1 MILKKVN
8 KNDVRQLVDGVPYDG
23 LCNLFES
30 RLGGSGLCFA
40 RRHVGL
46 SELTWQAPGDDWTT
60 LAYAPADI
68 RQTAE
73 NVLAGAEQQLLRLL
87 STTPNADGIVRAA
100 LSTPTDDCVF
110 CRSTAQGV
118 EVCLA
123 AWGYGPVERM
133 PGGPLRGKAT
143 SQVVITVAFMR
154 SGAPVSGLVFGL
166 KTHTGLKSL
175 TAEPDG
181 TYQFSPYKG
190 QRGLSLVVDGV
201 DYEIMFEPGQ
211 TRYAVNLAPLA
222 PPAPEPPVPAPEPE
236 LPTTVCCS
244 VFVHHPDGT
253 PCVGYSLSCFGIEAA
268 PSTLVTDTAGKAQL
282 PPLTS
287 GTSFTLSD
295 MRHPQHTESYVV
307 SGPEVFDFEVPLDVL
322 TFTIVES
329 DETTPVVGASVK
341 LAIGGVTIE
350 ALTDPKGQFVVDA
363 SRISSPAARLTLTQ
377 ASRRFRPV
385 DLVLDDEERRYLVV
399 VETIERRGFPW
410 LTLLAW
416 VLCALVTL
424 ACYWVLMKV
433 ASHTLN

>member
-23 LCNLFES
+23 LYNLFES
-30 RLGGSGLCFA
+30 RLVGSGLCFA
-40 RRHVGL
+40 RRHVGP
-46 SELTWQAPGDDWTT
+46 SELTWQAPGDDWMT

-73 NVLAGAEQQLLRLL
+73 NVLAGAEQQVLSLLAG
-87 STTPNADGIVRAA
+87 NANAAGIVRAA

-110 CRSTAQGV
+110 CRATAQGV

-133 PGGPLRGKAT
+133 PGGPLRGKVT
-143 SQVVITVAFMR
+143 SPVVITVAFMR
-154 SGAPVSGLVFGL
+154 SGAQASGLVFGL
-166 KTHTGLKSL
+166 HTHTSLKSL
-175 TAEPDG
+175 TAEADG
-181 TYQFSPYKG
+181 TYNFLPFKG

-201 DYEIMFEPGQ
+201 DYEIQFEHGR
-211 TRYAVNLAPLA
+211 TRYEVNLPPVA
-222 PPAPEPPVPAPEPE
+222 PPAPAPVEPEPVIEPP
-236 LPTTVCCS
+236 TKVCCS
-244 VFVHHPDGT
+244 VLVHHPDGT
-253 PCVGYSLSCFGIEAA
+253 PCVGYSLSCFCPEAA
-268 PSTLVTDTAGKAQL
+268 PSTLVTDAAGQAQL
-282 PPLTS
+282 PPMAP
-287 GTSFTLSD
+287 GTSFSLSD
-295 MRHPQHTESYVV
+295 MHNPQHTESYVV

-329 DETTPVVGASVK
+329 DEATPVVGASVK
-341 LAIGGVTIE
+341 LAVGGVTIE
-350 ALTDPKGQFVVDA
+350 ALTDQQGQFTVEA

-385 DLVLDDEERRYLVV
+385 DLVLDDEERSYLVV
-399 VETIERRGFPW
+399 VQTVERSGFPW
-410 LTLLAW
+410 LTVLAW
-416 VLCALVTL
+416 VFCALVTL